1 METVFVLRVWEE
13 LDRGPKISIF
23 KDHHN
28 AFKSACNDV
37 YSRFQYCNID
47 EPSHSLNQYYVD
59 FIWAMDK
66 KDYRTALATF
76 QKCNLY
82 IDYYSRLNI
91 QIDELQY
98 SDDAIKNKEL

>member
-47 EPSHSLNQYYVD
+47 EPSHSLNQ
-59 FIWAMDK
+59 
-66 KDYRTALATF
+66 
-76 QKCNLY
+76 
-82 IDYYSRLNI
+82 
-91 QIDELQY
+91 
-98 SDDAIKNKEL
+98 